1 MSWHFDITLWQILT
15 SVAYLLIYPWHW
27 FWWLLVMDY
36 FTWMGEVC
44 HSTVTLTCFLISFV
58 VHNLQQVSSHGMN
71 IFSHVSSASYKYFTS
86 NQNLSA
92 TWVFDSKAVL
102 GNFFC
107 EIILQTYSLGTI
119 FRRESRGVQ
128 FPCPCPC
135 RSLLGRPRLF
145 QWQSASWFPPSP
157 RLAQLHWQICP
168 ASKTPASGYGVT
180 EASFPSNGGPC
191 AGGGGRHF
199 EPAGKPCSSRVGNRV
214 GNSGTGPVRTEK
226 LGGPGIVHW
235 HKVPPLKAAA
245 NSWSS

>member
-1 MSWHFDITLWQILT
+1 MEWT
-15 SVAYLLIYPWHW
+15 
-27 FWWLLVMDY
+27 Y
-36 FTWMGEVC
+36 FP
-44 HSTVTLTCFLISFV
+44 TCPPLD
-58 VHNLQQVSSHGMN
+58 
-71 IFSHVSSASYKYFTS
+71 SYKYFTS
-86 NQNLSA
+86 SQNLSA
-92 TWVFDSKAVL
+92 TWVFDREAVL

-180 EASFPSNGGPC
+180 EASFPSNGDPC
-191 AGGGGRHF
+191 VGGGGRHF

>member
-1 MSWHFDITLWQILT
+1 MEWTYFPTCPPLATNILLRT
-15 SVAYLLIYPWHW
+15 KTFLPHE
-27 FWWLLVMDY
+27 F
-36 FTWMGEVC
+36 
-44 HSTVTLTCFLISFV
+44 LTERLCW
-58 VHNLQQVSSHGMN
+58 
-71 IFSHVSSASYKYFTS
+71 
-86 NQNLSA
+86 A
-92 TWVFDSKAVL
+92 T
-102 GNFFC
+102 FFC

-119 FRRESRGVQ
+119 SRRESRGVQ

-157 RLAQLHWQICP
+157 RLAQLHWLICP

-199 EPAGKPCSSRVGNRV
+199 EPAGKPCSSRAGNREE
-214 GNSGTGPVRTEK
+214 NSGTGPVRTEK